1 MRSKIADA
9 VSSIPLS
16 GIREMMKR
24 AATYDNV
31 ISLGIGEPDFGT
43 AKEICE
49 QAFRDA
55 VGGATHYTQSQG
67 DPELVEAIQAY
78 LMKRFGED
86 FSTRQIVVTTG
97 GIGGLS
103 SFFRTALNPDDEV
116 LLLEPYFPPYK
127 HLIEWVGGKATPVR
141 TSFENG
147 FMPTGEALA
156 EAITPSTRVLLL
168 NSPNNPTGAVIPAET
183 LDGIARI
190 ALERDLLVLS
200 DEVYDRLLFDG
211 LTHESIWTR
220 PGMRERTVVV
230 QSFSKSYAM
239 TGWRI
244 GYAFGPEWII
254 ESMIKVVTSY
264 TSCAP
269 SISQRAALAAL
280 KLDGKF
286 VDTMVDEFR
295 ARRDLAYAV
304 LQGLPGV
311 RVHRPAGTFYIFPD
325 VSQIAK
331 NSLQFALDLLQD
343 EQVLVVPGETF
354 GSSGT
359 GCLRLALTVNEGR
372 LEEAFQRIQRFIHT
386 HY

>member
-1 MRSKIADA
+1 MKSKIAHA

-24 AATYDNV
+24 GATYDNV

-55 VGGATHYTQSQG
+55 AGGATHYTQSQG

-78 LMKRFGED
+78 LRKRFGED
-86 FSTRQIVVTTG
+86 FSSRQIVVTTG

-103 SFFRTALNPDDEV
+103 SFFRTVLNPDDEV
-116 LLLEPYFPPYK
+116 LLPEPYFPPYR
-127 HLIEWVGGKATPVR
+127 HLIEWVGGKVTPVH

-147 FMPTGEALA
+147 FIPTRKALE
-156 EAITPSTRVLLL
+156 EAITPSTKALLL

-183 LDGIARI
+183 LDGIAHI
-190 ALERDLLVLS
+190 AAERDLLVLS

-211 LTHESIWTR
+211 LTHQSIWTR

-230 QSFSKSYAM
+230 QSFSKSFAM

-269 SISQRAALAAL
+269 SVSQRAALAAL
-280 KLDGKF
+280 RLDGKF
-286 VDTMVDEFR
+286 IDTMVDEFR
-295 ARRDLAYAV
+295 ARRDLAYAA
-304 LQGLPGV
+304 LKGLPGV

-325 VSQIAK
+325 MSQITK
-331 NSLQFALDLLQD
+331 NSLQFAVDLLQD
-343 EQVLVVPGETF
+343 EQVMVVPGETF
-354 GSSGT
+354 GPSGT

-372 LEEAFQRIQRFIHT
+372 LEEALHRIQRFIHA

>member
-9 VSSIPLS
+9 VSGIPLS

-55 VGGATHYTQSQG
+55 VEGATHYTQSQG

-103 SFFRTALNPDDEV
+103 SFFRTALNPGDEV

-127 HLIEWVGGKATPVR
+127 HLIEWVGGKATSVR

-147 FMPTGEALA
+147 FMPTGQTLE

-168 NSPNNPTGAVIPAET
+168 NSPNNPTGAVIPAES
-183 LDGIARI
+183 LNGIARI
-190 ALERDLLVLS
+190 AVERDLLVLS

-211 LTHESIWTR
+211 LTHQSIWTR

-280 KLDGKF
+280 RLGGNL

-295 ARRDLAYAV
+295 ARRDLAYEV
-304 LQGLPGV
+304 LHGLPGV

-325 VSQIAK
+325 VSQVAK
-331 NSLQFALDLLQD
+331 NSLQFAVDLLQD

-354 GSSGT
+354 GYSGT

-386 HY
+386 RY

>member
-1 MRSKIADA
+1 
-9 VSSIPLS
+9 
-16 GIREMMKR
+16 
-24 AATYDNV
+24 
-31 ISLGIGEPDFGT
+31 
-43 AKEICE
+43 
-49 QAFRDA
+49 
-55 VGGATHYTQSQG
+55 
-67 DPELVEAIQAY
+67 
-78 LMKRFGED
+78 
-86 FSTRQIVVTTG
+86 
-97 GIGGLS
+97 LS

-116 LLLEPYFPPYK
+116 LLFEPYFPPYK
-127 HLIEWVGGKATPVR
+127 HLIEWVGARATPVR

-147 FMPTGEALA
+147 FMPTGQTLEK
-156 EAITPSTRVLLL
+156 AITASTRVLLL

-183 LDGIARI
+183 LDDIARI

-295 ARRDLAYAV
+295 ARRDLAYEV

-331 NSLQFALDLLQD
+331 NSLQFAVDLLQD